1 MIRSARIFVF
11 IFSLTLSADAVALCR
26 FNPDRYFSGFGA
38 DVRGVLNSAIRA
50 FATGN
55 HFIPSV
61 QSEPAVENVKK
72 KKKNQLRDQENYQ
85 KNAEARIVDKAREIE
100 EKKEGQQELTG
111 SDRMRTISLEKTEEK
126 KKERNRNEEI
136 YSRKG
141 RTGISENEMRIEE
154 RKKRRELRQSE
165 SRFRQMLLR
174 LKAKWENARLKNMDE
189 RKAAEQR
196 IKNSQMRA
204 RQKKERDDEL
214 KRGLNSNSGRNAQ
227 RIENKKKDIEISQK
241 EKEIESSNDRFEAR
255 KQVYKKK
262 AGTPKNESDYLL
274 VPGTESLKEGVTE
287 SSYRMGNK
295 MVTERVVKVGNRVDK
310 YKKVVSKTSIY
321 YFCNDRS
328 ITEEAWRKATLAQ
341 SE

>member
-1 MIRSARIFVF
+1 MIRSAQIVVLL
-11 IFSLTLSADAVALCR
+11 FSLMLSADAGALCSI
-26 FNPDRYFSGFGA
+26 NPARYLSGFGA
-38 DVRGVLNSAIRA
+38 DVRGVLYSAVRA
-50 FATGN
+50 IGAGN
-55 HFIPSV
+55 GFVPSV

-85 KNAEARIVDKAREIE
+85 KNADARIVDKAREIE
-100 EKKEGQQELTG
+100 EKKEGQQELSG
-111 SDRMRTISLEKTEEK
+111 SDRVRSISLEKTEEK
-126 KKERNRNEEI
+126 KLERERNEEI

-141 RTGISENEMRIEE
+141 RTGITENEMRIEE
-154 RKKRRELRQSE
+154 RKKRRELRRGE

-174 LKAKWENARLKNMDE
+174 LKAKWESARLKNQDE
-189 RKAAEQR
+189 RRAAEQR
-196 IKNSQMRA
+196 IKNSQLRA

-214 KRGLNSNSGRNAQ
+214 KRGLNSNSGRNAR
-227 RIENKKKDIEISQK
+227 RIENKKKDIEIDQK
-241 EKEIESSNDRFEAR
+241 EKELESYNERFEAR

-262 AGTPKNESDYLL
+262 AGTPKSESDYLP